1 VITLSGALLIYF
13 EAAKILKI
21 NEKNVGVVKSEGEIE
36 AYRTGKVEL
45 KRSVEQTNDANL
57 KKKNI

>member
-1 VITLSGALLIYF
+1 LLSCF

-21 NEKNVGVVKSEGEIE
+21 LNEKNVGVVKSEGEIE

-57 KKKNI
+57 TKKKIFELFV